1 MVTAERKVLF
11 RVDAGPHIGLG
22 HLQRCLSL
30 GSAFCHFEAGC
41 LFLTNEERT
50 ILDRVK
56 RFGFDGYALGAV
68 GSWTDDDLSQTL
80 AIAASHRCMAIV
92 VDSDY
97 EGADYLGK
105 LRDAGFFVC
114 AIEDIAPHPFP
125 CQLVVNGDAH
135 ARQLPYHSSSG
146 DTLFLLGPEY
156 SILRREFWERPSR
169 MVRDVVQNILVT
181 LGGADPHNLMP
192 RILGLLDE
200 LLGTFTITAII
211 GPFFDNL
218 VEVQTIAACTK
229 HLVKL
234 VFSPE
239 SVRDLMLEADL
250 AVSAGGQTLY
260 ELACVGCPTIA
271 VRMASNQDGQLQV
284 FAVSGFVRVAGRAD
298 DSGIV
303 TAIGDTLL
311 SLLSDSKARAAMSG
325 AGQRL
330 IDGQGALRVAQAIL
344 AETAA
349 CKTDFKWEG
358 QKSQYG

>member
-1 MVTAERKVLF
+1 MAL
-11 RVDAGPHIGLG
+11 
-22 HLQRCLSL
+22 
-30 GSAFCHFEAGC
+30 CHFDATC
-41 LFLTNEERT
+41 LFLTNEEPTVR
-50 ILDRVK
+50 DRVT
-56 RFGFDGYALGAV
+56 RFGFDSHTLDTAESWGA
-68 GSWTDDDLSQTL
+68 GDLEQTI
-80 AIAASHRCMAIV
+80 AMAASHGCTAVV

-97 EGADYLGK
+97 EGADYLSQ
-105 LRDAGFFVC
+105 LRSAGFFVC
-114 AIEDIAPHPFP
+114 AIEDIAPHSFP

-135 ARQLPYHSSSG
+135 ASQLPYHSSSG

-156 SILRREFWERPSR
+156 SILRREFWDIPSR
-169 MVRDVVQNILVT
+169 VVRDVAQNILVT
-181 LGGADPHNLMP
+181 LGGADPYNLMP
-192 RILGLLDE
+192 RVLGLLDE
-200 LLGTFTITAII
+200 LPGTFAVTAII